1 MEGDHIYITKIK
13 DAILKYNPGIGIID
27 DFEFGRILPYNESNL
42 NAVKNALERKQFS
55 LIAEISVSD
64 QSTGDDLL
72 LVEFSAGENK
82 RYVAMLYDSDDL
94 WQDPEVLAI
103 YDK

>member
-1 MEGDHIYITKIK
+1 MEEDHIYITKIK
-13 DAILKYNPGIGIID
+13 DAILRYNPGIGIIN
-27 DFEFGRILPYNESNL
+27 DFEFGRILPYNESIL
-42 NAVKNALERKQFS
+42 NAVKNALEEKHFS
-55 LIAEISVSD
+55 LIAAISVSNE
-64 QSTGDDLL
+64 STGDDLL

-82 RYVAMLYDSDDL
+82 RYTALLYDSDDL